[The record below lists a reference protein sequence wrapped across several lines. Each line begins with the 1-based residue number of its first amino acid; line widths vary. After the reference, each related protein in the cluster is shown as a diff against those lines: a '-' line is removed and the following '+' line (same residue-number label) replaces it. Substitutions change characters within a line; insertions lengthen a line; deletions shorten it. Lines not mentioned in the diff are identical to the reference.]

1 MSYSLGRMHTLD
13 TVILRI
19 PSMKAVKKLFFGYKD
34 VLDFKDVLMKVVKS
48 LIECT
53 PCIHGCYGFQ

>member
-1 MSYSLGRMHTLD
+1 
-13 TVILRI
+13 
-19 PSMKAVKKLFFGYKD
+19 MKPVKKLFFGYKA
-34 VLDFKDVLMKVVKS
+34 VLDFKDVLMEVVKS

>member
-1 MSYSLGRMHTLD
+1 
-13 TVILRI
+13 
-19 PSMKAVKKLFFGYKD
+19 MKPVKKLFFGYKD

-53 PCIHGCYGFQ
+53 PCIQDVTDFNNISFSQLKQVKT